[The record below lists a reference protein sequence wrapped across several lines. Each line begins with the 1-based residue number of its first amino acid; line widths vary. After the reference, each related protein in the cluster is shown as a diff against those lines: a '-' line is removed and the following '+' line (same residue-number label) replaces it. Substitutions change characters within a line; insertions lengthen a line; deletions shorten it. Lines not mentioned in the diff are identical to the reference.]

1 MASLAFFPRKHCT
14 SLTTLEM
21 RINLLKMSWLQKR
34 LGKALNLFFF
44 WGSMPPGWAA
54 LGASTFLPASV
65 YNMNPQNLWLRPCCT
80 FTYPLVM
87 MDRSGEE
94 PFDFVFRLSQG
105 FANPPPCPIIALD
118 SM

>member
-21 RINLLKMSWLQKR
+21 RINLLKMSWLQER
-34 LGKALNLFFF
+34 LGKALNLTLF
-44 WGSMPPGWAA
+44 WGSMPPSRAA
-54 LGASTFLPASV
+54 LGAPTFLPAPV
-65 YNMNPQNLWLRPCCT
+65 YNMYPQNLTLRPYCT

-87 MDRSGEE
+87 MDRSDEA

-105 FANPPPCPIIALD
+105 FANPPPCPIMALD